1 MGVHKRKHLRVPR
14 VGQANRSFL
23 GNMAVVFFL
32 LLLSAFMVFPLIYTI
47 SNAFKPFNEL
57 FLFPPQFFVRN
68 PTFQNFIDLGNV
80 IADSWVPF
88 TRYLFNTVFI
98 TVVGTAGHILF
109 SAMAAYA
116 MANNKFAGS
125 RFLFQV
131 VVLSL
136 MFSPAVTSVPMY
148 IIMSRLHWI
157 DSPLAVIVPAFCSSL
172 GLYLLKQFMEG
183 IPDSLLEAAR
193 IDGAGE
199 VYVLFRIVMPNV
211 RPAWLTLVILS
222 VQNLWN
228 VNSIFLMSEQNK
240 TMSAALNQIV
250 LGGIGR
256 AGTAGAA
263 SLIMISVPIIV
274 FVASQSN
281 VIATMSTS
289 GMKD

>member
-1 MGVHKRKHLRVPR
+1 MSVHTRKRLRVPR
-14 VGQANRSFL
+14 VGQANRSFA
-23 GNMAVVFFL
+23 GNMVVVFFL

-47 SNAFKPFNEL
+47 SNAFKPLSEL

-68 PTFQNFIDLGNV
+68 PTLQNFIDLGNV

-88 TRYLFNTVFI
+88 SRYLFNTVFI
-98 TVVGTAGHILF
+98 TVVGTGGHILF

-116 MANNKFAGS
+116 LANNKFAGS

-136 MFSPAVTSVPMY
+136 MFSPAVTAVPTY

-157 DSPLAVIVPAFCSSL
+157 DSPLAVIVPAFFGCL

-193 IDGAGE
+193 MDGAGE
-199 VYVLFRIVMPNV
+199 IYVLFRIVMPNV
-211 RPAWLTLVILS
+211 RPAWLTLIILS
-222 VQNLWN
+222 VQSLWN
-228 VNSIFLMSEQNK
+228 VNSIFLISEQNK

-281 VIATMSTS
+281 VIATMSAS